1 MSRLLTIFILKGT
14 MEHIETPYPISE
26 PSKWWLKSLAI
37 FMAIM
42 IFFMLFQIA
51 SGVLTPIL
59 IDQVP
64 RDFNELEIYPENG
77 TEQEINDWEESNEF
91 WNETIEYLDQ
101 FKNFSKYYA
110 IYGIILFFL
119 GLMAIPTLWS
129 GQRELGIRLTMCWF
143 VIYVISQI
151 HIIMMFYIGP
161 GITPEYNFGSG
172 GNYGDAMDVAEKIWV
187 LISVGQIML
196 CNTILLAV
204 ILFIFSKSKTQ
215 TSYDIPSG
223 FIKE

>member
-1 MSRLLTIFILKGT
+1 
-14 MEHIETPYPISE
+14 MEHIETPYSIPE

-37 FMAIM
+37 FMSIM
-42 IFFMLFQIA
+42 IFLMLFQIA

-64 RDFNELEIYPENG
+64 RDFNEIEIYPENG

-91 WNETIEYLDQ
+91 WNETIVYLDQ
-101 FKNFSKYYA
+101 FENFSKYYA

-119 GLMAIPTLWS
+119 GLMAVPALWG
-129 GQRELGIRLTMCWF
+129 GQRELGFKLTICWL

-151 HIIMMFYIGP
+151 HLVIMFYTGP
-161 GITPEYNFGSG
+161 GFTPEYNFGSG
-172 GNYGDAMDVAEKIWV
+172 GTYGDTIAFIEKIWL

-196 CNTILLAV
+196 CNTILLSV
-204 ILFIFSKSKTQ
+204 ILFIFSKSKPQ

>member
-172 GNYGDAMDVAEKIWV
+172 GNYGDAMDVSEKIWV